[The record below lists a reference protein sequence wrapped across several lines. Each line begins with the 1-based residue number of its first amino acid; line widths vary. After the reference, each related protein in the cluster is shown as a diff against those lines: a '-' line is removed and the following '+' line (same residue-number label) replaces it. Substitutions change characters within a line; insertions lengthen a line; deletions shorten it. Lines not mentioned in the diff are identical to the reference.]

1 MSQRYGSRILKF
13 WAVLRIRDGY
23 SGSRIRIYPSRIQG
37 QKYSGSRIRIKELS
51 FFNPENCYL
60 SYRKYDLVCSSR
72 IRILIFTHPGSRG
85 QKGTGSRIRIR
96 NTGSGY
102 IVLASWR
109 ASQIKSNMKYDIQY
123 SGRTKYS
130 AFVSKLN
137 KLSEEYLSP
146 QKTQKAAV
154 FFIGKILGSRLI

>member
-1 MSQRYGSRILKF
+1 MPL
-13 WAVLRIRDGY
+13 
-23 SGSRIRIYPSRIQG
+23 IQLLIT
-37 QKYSGSRIRIKELS
+37 KYTVKTM
-51 FFNPENCYL
+51 FYN
-60 SYRKYDLVCSSR
+60 
-72 IRILIFTHPGSRG
+72 
-85 QKGTGSRIRIR
+85 
-96 NTGSGY
+96 
-102 IVLASWR
+102 
-109 ASQIKSNMKYDIQY
+109 Y